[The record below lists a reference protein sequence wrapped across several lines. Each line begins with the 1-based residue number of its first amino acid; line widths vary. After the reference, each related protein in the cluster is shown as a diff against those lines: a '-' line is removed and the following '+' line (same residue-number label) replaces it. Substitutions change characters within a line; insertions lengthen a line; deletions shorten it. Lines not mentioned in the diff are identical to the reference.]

1 MPKGSGIMAFSVT
14 SQDEDM
20 NRYQPPLTL
29 TTKILAL
36 IAEISEQI
44 GQLSA
49 VDDSHQT
56 PQLRRGNRIRT
67 IQASL
72 AIENNTLSI
81 EQVTA
86 VLSGQRVLGL
96 PREIQEV
103 RNAFAAYESMPGW
116 QPGSRADLLRAH
128 ELLMHGLID
137 DFGRFRRDG
146 VGIYRGERL
155 VHMAPPPSRVA
166 HLIDDLQ
173 AWVDA
178 SDWHPLIISCVFH
191 YEFEFIHP
199 FADGNGRMGR
209 LWQTLILSRW
219 RPILAYLPVEA
230 VIRDQQDAYYAALSE
245 ADQKAESTPFVEFML
260 QALSVALKEA
270 SRSTSVTDQVADQVT
285 DQVAKLLLV
294 LEGTEPRKVS
304 ELMAEVGLAHKAT
317 FRANYLKPAL
327 GKGLIEMTHPDSPNS
342 PAQRYRL
349 TEYGKQ
355 SAKKNGAV
363 SAFPKPIGGPL
374 I

>member
-1 MPKGSGIMAFSVT
+1 MS
-14 SQDEDM
+14 
-20 NRYQPPLTL
+20 RYQPPLTL
-29 TTKILAL
+29 TTRILAL

-49 VDDSHQT
+49 VGDSRQT

-86 VLSGQRVLGL
+86 VLAGQRVLGL

-103 RNAFAAYESMPGW
+103 RNAFATYESMPDW

-137 DFGRFRRDG
+137 DCGRFRQAG
-146 VGIYRGERL
+146 VGIYRGEQL

-166 HLIDDLQ
+166 HLMDDLL
-173 AWVDA
+173 AWLGA

-199 FADGNGRMGR
+199 FADGSGRMGR
-209 LWQTLILSRW
+209 LWQTLILSQW
-219 RPILAYLPVEA
+219 RPVLAYLPVEA
-230 VIRDQQDAYYAALSE
+230 VIREQQDAYYAALSA
-245 ADQKAESTPFVEFML
+245 ADQLAEATPFVEFML
-260 QALSVALKEA
+260 QALSVALAEA
-270 SRSTSVTDQVADQVT
+270 ARSEPPTDQVT
-285 DQVAKLLLV
+285 DQVARLLRV
-294 LEGTEPRKVS
+294 LHDGSSLKVN
-304 ELMAEVGLAHKAT
+304 ELMAKVGLAHKAT

-327 GKGLIEMTHPDSPNS
+327 AAGLIEMTDPDSPKS
-342 PAQRYRL
+342 PVQRYRL
-349 TEYGKQ
+349 TKIGKA
-355 SAKKNGAV
+355 SRPV
-363 SAFPKPIGGPL
+363 
-374 I
+374 

>member
-1 MPKGSGIMAFSVT
+1 MS
-14 SQDEDM
+14 
-20 NRYQPPLTL
+20 RYQPPLTL
-29 TTKILAL
+29 TTRILAL

-49 VDDSHQT
+49 VGDSRQT

-86 VLSGQRVLGL
+86 VLAGQRVLGL

-103 RNAFAAYESMPGW
+103 RNAFATYESMPDW

-137 DFGRFRRDG
+137 DCGRFRQAG
-146 VGIYRGERL
+146 VGIYRGEQL

-166 HLIDDLQ
+166 HLMDDLL
-173 AWVDA
+173 AWLGA

-209 LWQTLILSRW
+209 LWQTLMLSQW
-219 RPILAYLPVEA
+219 RPVLAYLPVEA
-230 VIRDQQDAYYAALSE
+230 VIREQQDAYYAALSA
-245 ADQKAESTPFVEFML
+245 ADQLAEATPFVEFML
-260 QALSVALKEA
+260 QALSVALAEA
-270 SRSTSVTDQVADQVT
+270 ARSEPPTDQVT
-285 DQVAKLLLV
+285 DQVARLLRV
-294 LEGTEPRKVS
+294 LHDGSSLKVN
-304 ELMAEVGLAHKAT
+304 ELMAKVGLAHKAT

-327 GKGLIEMTHPDSPNS
+327 AAGLIEMTDPDSPKS

-349 TEYGKQ
+349 TTVGK
-355 SAKKNGAV
+355 V
-363 SAFPKPIGGPL
+363 SRSV
-374 I
+374 